1 MYVYICFFSLH
12 AMCVS
17 VSGEHFTVTEVKNI
31 HRHTHPADAKTQNS
45 PHAVES
51 QLFKVFHG
59 VKSITCGYSQVM
71 HCEPELTDLKQQE
84 SVSLLLAILMLYGSP
99 GRFI

>member
-31 HRHTHPADAKTQNS
+31 HRHTHPADAKTQNHHMLLNPNYS
-45 PHAVES
+45 KSSTES
-51 QLFKVFHG
+51 HLSRVD
-59 VKSITCGYSQVM
+59 T
-71 HCEPELTDLKQQE
+71 LK
-84 SVSLLLAILMLYGSP
+84 
-99 GRFI
+99 